1 VLYFLLAGAMHR
13 FIYLKH
19 GLAIVLAFVGVKMM
33 TEEIYHMPIAL
44 SLAVIGIVLVAA
56 MGASLIVTRNR
67 APEPV
72 VQISHAD

>member
-1 VLYFLLAGAMHR
+1 MHR

-44 SLAVIGIVLVAA
+44 SLAVIGIVLVGA
-56 MGASLIVTRNR
+56 MGLSLIVTRNKE
-67 APEPV
+67 PEPIG
-72 VQISHAD
+72 QITHS